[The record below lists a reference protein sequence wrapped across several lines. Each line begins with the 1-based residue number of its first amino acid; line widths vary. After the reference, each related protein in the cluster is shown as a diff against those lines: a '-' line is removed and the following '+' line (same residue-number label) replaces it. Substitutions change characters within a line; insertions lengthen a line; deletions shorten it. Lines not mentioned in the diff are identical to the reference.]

1 MAGRP
6 ETQSVQVAENLHLT
20 IKPLP
25 GGTGTVSKVSF
36 EQHTEG
42 QPAQQ
47 VAIPAGYDLV
57 CSNSQEPAG
66 RIGEAWYM
74 QRDEGDYTLLKDKV
88 EIGDIFNPKVMSV
101 WTYRKLLEPFGE

>member
-74 QRDEGDYTLLKDKV
+74 QRDEGDYTLLKGQGRDRGHLQPQSDV
-88 EIGDIFNPKVMSV
+88 RLDIPQAA
-101 WTYRKLLEPFGE
+101 